1 MDDER
6 VVLWTALGLEDVQD
20 GLFVERVGSE
30 AVDRLGRDAEQAAAA
45 DDVRRRGDVF
55 RCRFGEIDRVHM
67 EFLLNLRDGFQFSVF
82 ARR

>member
-6 VVLWTALGLEDVQD
+6 VVLRAALGLKDVQD
-20 GLFVERVGSE
+20 GLLVERVRAE
-30 AVDRLGRDAEQAAAA
+30 AVDRLGRNAEQAAAP
-45 DDVRRRGDVF
+45 DDVRRRGDIL
-55 RCRFGEIDRVHM
+55 RCRFGEINRVHM